1 MNKILFTVC
10 IVFVSFVFVYFIGK
24 VKNKHDLLDVLWGA
38 AFILASVVSY
48 LLSENKSDVG
58 LLMTGLVFVWGSRLT
73 FHLAKRNIGAK
84 EDFRYDD
91 YRKKYRGKNFDLYFF
106 FRMYLVQFI
115 LCIIIVFPVIFMNIS
130 GNVKLSS
137 LTFVGLIVW
146 IVGFIFESLG
156 DKQLKEFKSK
166 PENKGKL
173 MTIGLWSYTRH
184 PNYFG
189 EATQWWGI
197 YLISISNLNNL
208 WLIFSPIVITLLVR
222 FVSGVPLLEKKYEGR
237 EDWKKYKRRT
247 SIFLPLPPKSDKESN
262 K

>member
-1 MNKILFTVC
+1 
-10 IVFVSFVFVYFIGK
+10 
-24 VKNKHDLLDVLWGA
+24 
-38 AFILASVVSY
+38 
-48 LLSENKSDVG
+48 
-58 LLMTGLVFVWGSRLT
+58 
-73 FHLAKRNIGAK
+73 
-84 EDFRYDD
+84 
-91 YRKKYRGKNFDLYFF
+91 
-106 FRMYLVQFI
+106 MYLVQFI

-247 SIFLPLPPKSDKESN
+247 SIFFTSTT
-262 K
+262 